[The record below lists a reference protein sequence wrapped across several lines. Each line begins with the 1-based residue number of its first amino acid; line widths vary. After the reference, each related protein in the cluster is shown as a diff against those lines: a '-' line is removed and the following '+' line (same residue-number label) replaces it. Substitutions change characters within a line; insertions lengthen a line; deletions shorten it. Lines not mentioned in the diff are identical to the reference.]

1 MSDKSAK
8 DQESAKS
15 ADAGEKKPA
24 VNKQTAKIMQ
34 DGVEL
39 TWDLHREG
47 ELNPQ
52 DAADFYIH
60 SVEALK
66 KFKERDPRTEPVLR
80 AAHKQK
86 LETWKAFWNQLKG
99 IGIGVFLALLL
110 MGGFRACGDSSYETP
125 RRYNRH

>member
-8 DQESAKS
+8 DQESAKGEG
-15 ADAGEKKPA
+15 ATEKKPA
-24 VNKQTAKIMQ
+24 VNKQTAKVMQ

-52 DAADFYIH
+52 EAADFYVH
-60 SVEALK
+60 SVEALR
-66 KFKERDPRTEPVLR
+66 KFRERDPRTEPMLR
-80 AAHKQK
+80 AAAKQK
-86 LETWKAFWNQLKG
+86 SETWKAFWNQLKG
-99 IGIGVFLALLL
+99 MAIGLIVALVLFGGV
-110 MGGFRACGDSSYETP
+110 RACAEGPYESP

>member
-15 ADAGEKKPA
+15 ADVAEKKPA
-24 VNKQTAKIMQ
+24 VHKQTAKIMQ

-39 TWDLHREG
+39 TWDMHREG

-52 DAADFYIH
+52 EAADFYVQ
-60 SVEALK
+60 SVDALK
-66 KFKERDPRTEPVLR
+66 KFRDRDPRTEPVLR
-80 AAHKQK
+80 AANK
-86 LETWKAFWNQLKG
+86 LKNDTWKAFWNQLKG
-99 IGIGVFLALLL
+99 IGIGLFLAMLL
-110 MGGFRACGDSSYETP
+110 MGGFRACAEGSYESP